1 MRIFQL
7 KAYGTNG
14 VDYDIGFYA
23 TKSLAEA
30 KIAEIKKKKGW
41 RYDWS
46 TFQIWER
53 TVEGVIDEASWEVD
67 RLRAEGAYDSGRDG
81 WS

>member
-7 KAYGTNG
+7 KANGTNG
-14 VDYDIGFYA
+14 VDYDIGFFA
-23 TKSLAEA
+23 TKALAEA
-30 KIAEIKKKKGW
+30 KIEEIKKKKGW
-41 RYDWS
+41 RHDWS

-53 TVEGVIDEASWEVD
+53 TVEGVVDEASWEVD

-81 WS
+81 WI